1 MVVVTILVSGSSEE
15 EQAEANE
22 RTAMVTTRDS
32 FIWELIDGTAV
43 LPDPHLLLREAAS
56 MGL

>member
-1 MVVVTILVSGSSEE
+1 MTILVSGSSEE

-43 LPDPHLLLREAAS
+43 LPDPHLLLREAPS